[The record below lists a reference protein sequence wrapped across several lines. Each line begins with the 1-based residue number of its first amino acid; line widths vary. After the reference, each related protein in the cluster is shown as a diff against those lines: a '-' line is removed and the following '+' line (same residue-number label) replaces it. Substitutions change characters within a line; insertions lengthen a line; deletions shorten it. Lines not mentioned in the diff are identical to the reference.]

1 MLTKRILG
9 LLLTAFVG
17 MFCLGSAV
25 AARQAAL
32 FGEATSQQDSD
43 PISGEWDVS
52 FRVDASKTPATFNLK
67 LEGEKVTGTAYS
79 EHTGPGKLRDGSWS
93 HNKLSFTLDFET
105 HQSIVV
111 TGELKDSGLA
121 GEFRTEGFTS
131 DWEAKRKTSSGK
143 TTAVENGAFTSGDP
157 ISGQWSAVFHVA
169 EHKAE
174 VILKFKLDG
183 SKVTGTSESSVTGSG
198 SLSNGSWTNN
208 TVLFTMPGPHGPV
221 SVTGVLKDGAL
232 QGTFSMGEMNGTW
245 EAKRS

>member
-1 MLTKRILG
+1 MLTKRTLG

-17 MFCLGSAV
+17 MFCSGSAV
-25 AARQAAL
+25 ATHHVGL
-32 FGEATSQQDSD
+32 IGEATSQQDSD

-79 EHTGPGKLRDGSWS
+79 EHTGPGQLRDGSWT
-93 HNKLSFTLDFET
+93 HNKLSFTLDFER

-111 TGELKDSGLA
+111 TGELKDGGIA

-143 TTAVENGAFTSGDP
+143 SAAVENKTSTSGDP

-174 VILKFKLDG
+174 VTLKFKLDG
-183 SKVTGTSESSVTGSG
+183 SKVTGTSESSVAGSG
-198 SLSNGSWTNN
+198 TLSNGSWTNN